1 MKITVSAWFA
11 FAMFA
16 VAVPTGIAQA
26 GVIQDASL
34 VVWWD
39 ASDINNDG
47 GATNPAN
54 GATVTNWQDKSGNN
68 RHLNQGAGGTYNTA
82 AIGGQ
87 PAIEFSTAQWLDT
100 TAVITAEQL
109 TGANRNE
116 ITVFMVMNRQGGVVW
131 TKWETN
137 NQNRVGFEGANRW
150 DFAVDAPGVG
160 QLNGADV
167 SNRWVVHES
176 LQDNNGPDDL
186 RRRCPECH
194 ASKRP
199 GTDCR

>member
-116 ITVFMVMNRQGGVVW
+116 ITVFMVMNRQAGVVW

-137 NQNRVGFEGANRW
+137 NQKSRRIRGRKPLGFRSRRPRRW
-150 DFAVDAPGVG
+150 PTQWRGR
-160 QLNGADV
+160 L
-167 SNRWVVHES
+167 ES
-176 LQDNNGPDDL
+176 MG
-186 RRRCPECH
+186 R
-194 ASKRP
+194 
-199 GTDCR
+199 T